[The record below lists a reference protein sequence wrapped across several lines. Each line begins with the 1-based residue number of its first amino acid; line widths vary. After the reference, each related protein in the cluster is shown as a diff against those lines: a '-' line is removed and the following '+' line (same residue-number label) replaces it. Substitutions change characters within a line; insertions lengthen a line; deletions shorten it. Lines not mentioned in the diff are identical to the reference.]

1 MKKRWLI
8 TGAGGQLGREFVRL
22 LDGVDEFTAYKS
34 TELDITNSD
43 LLEKTISSI
52 KPTHILNCAAW
63 TNVEK
68 AENNYSEVFQVNAY
82 GVGNL
87 ASISRRRDIHLTHFS
102 TDYVFDGQKKTP
114 YETDDLKN
122 PLSVYGLS
130 KSSGEDVIKDINPE
144 GSLIIRTSWLYSV
157 YGSNFVRTML
167 RIEQERERI
176 SVIDDQVG
184 QPTSAA
190 DLAEFVVKILSQR
203 DLVGTF
209 HASNSGSASWY
220 DFARMIFDLNG
231 QDPLRILPIRSSEYP
246 QTAKRPPYSVL
257 SHEKWSSV
265 GIPPMQSWQD
275 ALHAAFRSTT
285 EGGVRWRLEN

>member
-8 TGAGGQLGREFVRL
+8 TGAGGQLGNEFVSL
-22 LDGVDEFTAYKS
+22 LDGVDEFAAYKS
-34 TELDITNSD
+34 AELDITNSE
-43 LLEKTISSI
+43 LLENTINSI

-68 AENNYSEVFQVNAY
+68 AEDNYAEVFKVNVY
-82 GVGNL
+82 GVENL
-87 ASISRRRDIHLTHFS
+87 ASIAKRLGIHLTHFS

-130 KSSGEDVIKDINPE
+130 KSYGEDAIKDINPE
-144 GSLIIRTSWLYSV
+144 GALIIRTSWLYSA
-157 YGSNFVRTML
+157 YGSNFVKTML
-167 RIEQERERI
+167 RLGKERESI

-190 DLAEFVVKILSQR
+190 DLAHFVIKILSKR

-220 DFARMIFDLNG
+220 DLARMIFELNG
-231 QDPLRILPIRSSEYP
+231 KDQSRVLPIKSSEYP

-257 SHEKWSSV
+257 SLEKWRSV
-265 GIPPMQSWQD
+265 GISPMQSWQD
-275 ALHAAFRSTT
+275 ALFKTFQIGQQKKEMFS
-285 EGGVRWRLEN
+285 GN

>member
-8 TGAGGQLGREFVRL
+8 TGAGGQLGREFVNV
-22 LDGVDEFTAYKS
+22 LDGVEEFAAFNS
-34 TELDITNSD
+34 AELDITNSK
-43 LLEKTISSI
+43 LLENTINSI
-52 KPTHILNCAAW
+52 RPTHILNCAAW

-68 AENNYSEVFQVNAY
+68 AEDNNSEVFEVNAH

-87 ASISRRRDIHLTHFS
+87 ASIAKRLGIHLTHFS
-102 TDYVFDGQKKTP
+102 TDYVFDGQKNTP

-130 KSSGEDVIKDINPE
+130 KSYGEDAIKDINPE
-144 GSLIIRTSWLYSV
+144 GALIVRTSWLYSV

-167 RIEQERERI
+167 RLERERESI

-190 DLAEFVVKILSQR
+190 DLANYVVEIVSQS

-220 DFARMIFDLNG
+220 DFAGMIFELNG
-231 QDPLRILPIRSSEYP
+231 KDPSRVLPIKSSEYP
-246 QTAKRPPYSVL
+246 QVAKRPSYSVL
-257 SHEKWSSV
+257 SLDKWRSV
-265 GIPPMQSWQD
+265 GIPTMQSWQE
-275 ALHAAFRSTT
+275 ALLKTFQFDHQKKELF
-285 EGGVRWRLEN
+285 GEN

>member
-8 TGAGGQLGREFVRL
+8 TGAGGQLGQEFVSL
-22 LDGVDEFTAYKS
+22 LDGVDEFAAYKS
-34 TELDITNSD
+34 AELNITNSD
-43 LLEKTISSI
+43 LLENTIKTI

-68 AENNYSEVFQVNAY
+68 AEGNYSEVFEVNAY
-82 GVGNL
+82 GVENL
-87 ASISRRRDIHLTHFS
+87 ASITKRLGIHLTHFS

-130 KSSGEDVIKDINPE
+130 KSYGEDAIKDINPE
-144 GSLIIRTSWLYSV
+144 GALIIRTSWLYSV

-167 RIEQERERI
+167 RLEKERECI

-190 DLAEFVVKILSQR
+190 DLAHFVIKILSKR

-220 DFARMIFDLNG
+220 DLARMIFELNG
-231 QDPLRILPIRSSEYP
+231 KDLSRVLPIKSSEYQ

-257 SHEKWSSV
+257 SLEKWSSV
-265 GIPPMQSWQD
+265 GISPMQSWQD
-275 ALHAAFRSTT
+275 ALFRTFQIGQQKK
-285 EGGVRWRLEN
+285 EMFGGN

>member
-1 MKKRWLI
+1 MKRKWLI
-8 TGAGGQLGREFVRL
+8 TGAGGQLGHAFVNL
-22 LDGVDEFTAYKS
+22 LDGVDEFAAYKS
-34 TELDITNSD
+34 AELDITNSE
-43 LLEKTISSI
+43 LLENTISSI

-68 AENNYSEVFQVNAY
+68 AEDHYSEAFKVNAY
-82 GVGNL
+82 GVEKL
-87 ASISRRRDIHLTHFS
+87 ASIAKRLGIHLTHFS

-130 KSSGEDVIKDINPE
+130 KSHGEDAINDINPE
-144 GSLIIRTSWLYSV
+144 GALIIRTSWLYGA

-167 RIEQERERI
+167 RLEKERESV

-190 DLAEFVVKILSQR
+190 DLAEFVIKIVDKR
-203 DLVGTF
+203 DHVGTF

-220 DFARMIFDLNG
+220 DLARMTFELNG
-231 QDPLRILPIRSSEYP
+231 KDPSRVLPIKSSEYP

-257 SHEKWSSV
+257 SLEKWRSV

-275 ALHAAFRSTT
+275 ALFRTFQISKQNK
-285 EGGVRWRLEN
+285 EMFNGN